1 MVILPTWLTGAQAI
15 KHLQV
20 SRSTFYRLVREGR
33 ITPYYLPGVADPRYN
48 QEELDALFTPAP
60 RQGGGST
67 SGTGDDRA

>member
-1 MVILPTWLTGAQAI
+1 MPTWLKGTQAI

-60 RQGGGST
+60 RQSEGGASA
-67 SGTGDDRA
+67 TGDDRA